1 MCGVCS
7 QQVIEEIERLEN
19 GLTKLRSTTEEVA
32 LLEER
37 LKESKVVVEEKRE
50 QADALMSRVGAE
62 KVPLRLIP
70 SILHCWMEKGVSG
83 GKRAREKGTRVLSR
97 ACNAL
102 HTKQRGCVA
111 FCFCSPS
118 GSSRGGGREGRH

>member
-62 KVPLRLIP
+62 KVPL
-70 SILHCWMEKGVSG
+70 G
-83 GKRAREKGTRVLSR
+83 
-97 ACNAL
+97 
-102 HTKQRGCVA
+102 
-111 FCFCSPS
+111 
-118 GSSRGGGREGRH
+118 

>member
-1 MCGVCS
+1 MSLAVVCGVCS

-62 KVPLRLIP
+62 KVPLRLVP
-70 SILHCWMEKGVSG
+70 TTLLDGE
-83 GKRAREKGTRVLSR
+83 
-97 ACNAL
+97 
-102 HTKQRGCVA
+102 RGEWEETSERTGDA
-111 FCFCSPS
+111 FS
-118 GSSRGGGREGRH
+118 E